1 VRVSCP
7 DDSITPTQD
16 LTFMGADTKTTPES
30 LFLPGGGTCTVTEPE
45 SAGATSVTFTCGSI
59 NPSNLGV
66 TCTQTA
72 NGLEIVVP
80 DDVPPGET
88 VTASVT
94 VTNDFTPP
102 PTPPPS
108 TEPPTT
114 AAAPGTTAAPPAP
127 TVEAA
132 PVFTG

>member
-1 VRVSCP
+1 
-7 DDSITPTQD
+7 
-16 LTFMGADTKTTPES
+16 
-30 LFLPGGGTCTVTEPE
+30 
-45 SAGATSVTFTCGSI
+45 VTFTCGSI

-114 AAAPGTTAAPPAP
+114 AAAPATTAAPPAP